1 MMDCRTTRDW
11 LLQANDPRCLD
22 DGPGGLA
29 GHVVACERCRRFAH
43 VLARIESDFRQQPVP
58 PESEAAR
65 QRFRRRLPP
74 PVPVLPARGQ
84 WRFMHSRW
92 ALAAAVVLLAA
103 PIIWLS
109 LPSPSAEA
117 PDLVERLIDW
127 NLEVAQAADTH
138 ESQAAGLRQAVKQAD
153 LPDDD
158 RHLAEAL
165 LETGSRIA
173 AAPDPTDQAHR
184 FNDLADR
191 LMPLIDRA
199 RNKKDANR
207 LRKLAE
213 YYGRVER
220 RIQANLERAG
230 NTGTPSARSKKIL
243 EQVEKAKAQRQARLE
258 QMIEQ
263 LPRGTQKEVRRAL
276 TAKSKKHNSKKR
288 SPQS

>member
-11 LLQANDPRCLD
+11 LLQAEDPRCLD

-29 GHVVACERCRRFAH
+29 GHVVGCGRCRRLAH

-58 PESEAAR
+58 AEAGAAR
-65 QRFRRRLPP
+65 QRFLRRLPP
-74 PVPVLPARGQ
+74 PVPVFSAPGR
-84 WRFMHSRW
+84 WRFVRSRW
-92 ALAAAVVLLAA
+92 ALAAAVLLLAA
-103 PIIWLS
+103 PIVWLS
-109 LPSPSAEA
+109 LPSPQTTES

-127 NLEVAQAADTH
+127 NFEVAQAADTR
-138 ESQAAGLRQAVKQAD
+138 EEQAAGLRQAMKQAD

-165 LETGSRIA
+165 LESGTRIA
-173 AAPDPTDQAHR
+173 AAPDPTDQADR
-184 FNDLADR
+184 FNELADQ

-220 RIQANLERAG
+220 RIQTNVERAG
-230 NTGTPSARSKKIL
+230 KAGTPSARSKKIL

-276 TAKSKKHNSKKR
+276 SAKSKKNESKK
-288 SPQS
+288 PAKK